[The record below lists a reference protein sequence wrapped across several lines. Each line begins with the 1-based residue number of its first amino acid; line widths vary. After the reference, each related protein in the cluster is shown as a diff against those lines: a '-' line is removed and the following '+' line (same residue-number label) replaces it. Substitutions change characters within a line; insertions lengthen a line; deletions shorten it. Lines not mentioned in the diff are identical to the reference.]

1 MLVDIEP
8 EYNDFI
14 HNSWR
19 KLSDPTRDILKFRQ
33 NSNQTYNFISL
44 RLIHF
49 LQLKLNKLESK
60 NPLTKIHNPTPP
72 KSKKVN

>member
-19 KLSDPTRDILKFRQ
+19 ELSSPTKDILKFRQ

-44 RLIHF
+44 RLIQF
-49 LQLKLNKLESK
+49 LQLKLNNLESK
-60 NPLTKIHNPTPP
+60 
-72 KSKKVN
+72 KSAKL